1 MSFYHL
7 FVIVHVF
14 SAILGIGP
22 GFIMLPIVSRAETLP
37 EIKMAFRIRKRIHL
51 FVMAGGALLLLSGLG
66 MGFFNPY
73 LWQQFWYTASLV
85 LFIIALSMGPLVLS
99 PLTKPIQQ
107 LLAEHDGE
115 DIPEPYEK
123 LARKLF
129 FYERVTNVIFLVI
142 IFLMVTKPF

>member
-1 MSFYHL
+1 MSFRR
-7 FVIVHVF
+7 F
-14 SAILGIGP
+14 SGSGP
-22 GFIMLPIVSRAETLP
+22 VLSC
-37 EIKMAFRIRKRIHL
+37 FRSFPGRKRFRKSKWL
-51 FVMAGGALLLLSGLG
+51 FAYANASIYSSWPEGPLLLLSGLG

-115 DIPEPYEK
+115 DIPEAYEK

-142 IFLMVTKPF
+142 IFL